1 MGKSALTELSPDF
14 LVGSIID
21 RKTEIERVI
30 QERENALRE
39 APAGTLRIALKGQY
53 LQYYQRVFSSDILGT
68 YLKRKQD
75 SIVSALAQKDYDCK
89 LICELKAEIK
99 ALDRMLDE
107 YRPEKIDEIYKSL
120 YDVRK
125 PLIRPAMLP
134 DEDYVKQWLSVEY
147 EKKAFEEN
155 APDHFTANGERVRS
169 KSEILIADALSR
181 HNIPY
186 RYEYPIHIHGIGTV
200 HPDFTCLN
208 VRKRQAYVWEHN
220 GMMSDS
226 DYADYAIKKI
236 EKYALSGYF
245 PGENLIL
252 SFETSSRPLSSRIIE
267 CNINNYLMTV

>member
-68 YLKRKQD
+68 YLNRDQN
-75 SIVSALAQKDYDCK
+75 SLVAALAQKDYDSR

-99 ALDRMLDE
+99 ALDRIIDE
-107 YRPEKIDEIYKSL
+107 YRPERIDEIYRSL
-120 YDVRK
+120 HDCRK
-125 PLIRPAMLP
+125 PLIRPARLP
-134 DEDYVKQWLSVEY
+134 DEDYVKRWMSVEY

-155 APDHFTANGERVRS
+155 APDYFTANGERVRS

-181 HNIPY
+181 HNISY
-186 RYEYPIHIHGIGTV
+186 RYEYPIHIRGLGTV
-200 HPDFTCLN
+200 HPDFFCLN

-226 DYADYAIKKI
+226 DYADYAINKI
-236 EKYALSGYF
+236 EKYELTGYY

-252 SFETSSRPLSSRIIE
+252 SFETDSRPLSSRIIE
-267 CNINNYLMTV
+267 CNINSYLL